1 MNNDRSLL
9 GEKELKWFKGAQQ
22 GFKRVTTSSEKHD

>member
-9 GEKELKWFKGAQQ
+9 GEKELKWFKDPNKASRELLLHQ
-22 GFKRVTTSSEKHD
+22 GKHD